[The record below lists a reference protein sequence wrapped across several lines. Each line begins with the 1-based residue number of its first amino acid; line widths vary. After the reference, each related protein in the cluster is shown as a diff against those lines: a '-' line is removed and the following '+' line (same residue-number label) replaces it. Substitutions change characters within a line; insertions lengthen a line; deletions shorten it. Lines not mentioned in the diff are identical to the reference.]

1 MAQFFLFM
9 APFFLATTLWGGNYS
24 LADLEALVSEGGH
37 EEFFV
42 HALDIRPSERQE
54 AWRGMVIKMADLL
67 SKETLN
73 KSVIKAADYKKIENL
88 YRWPIIKGDDL
99 YRARR
104 QEIGLRYLKDC
115 LKGNNPCLED
125 LKYFWESDP
134 TDPDTAFKL
143 AELTG
148 PLTHPT
154 LAPWT
159 FLSVALKSPL
169 SEFYC
174 KEGFAMDELWKKFE
188 LDYIRLGPKGDF
200 LKKIDQTVH
209 PECLPH
215 LIAEARKRLKSPQ
228 KYGDRELAFKILD
241 VQSKADQKLSD
252 FFYTAYLLERPS
264 QGELFNYSW
273 NRLRELGKNS
283 QRRESVLAWMKL
295 MDPLPDEILNS
306 LDLTKKRVILSHFKQ
321 HFPEY
326 LDFYIDQ
333 CTKFYGGKGSFP
345 QGNPTIHCQD
355 FMKSDLAPQLLDAQ
369 KIEQYQK
376 VHSI

>member
-9 APFFLATTLWGGNYS
+9 AHFFLATSLWGGSYT
-24 LADLEALVSEGGH
+24 LADLEALVNEGGH
-37 EEFFV
+37 DEFFK

-54 AWRGMVIKMADLL
+54 AWRGMVIKMADLM

-73 KSVIKAADYKKIENL
+73 KSEIKAIDYKKIENL
-88 YRWPIIKGDDL
+88 YRWPSIKEDDV
-99 YRARR
+99 YKARR
-104 QEIGLRYLKDC
+104 QEIGLRYLKTC
-115 LKGNNPCLED
+115 LKGHPPCLED
-125 LKYFWESDP
+125 LKHFWESDP

-143 AELTG
+143 AELTTS
-148 PLTHPT
+148 LSHPT
-154 LAPWT
+154 LSPWT

-174 KEGFAMDELWKKFE
+174 KEEFAMNQLWKKFE

-209 PECLPH
+209 PECLPY
-215 LIAEARKRLKSPQ
+215 LITEARKRLKGPL

-273 NRLRELGKNS
+273 NRLKDLGKS
-283 QRRESVLAWMKL
+283 SERREAVLSWMRM

-306 LDLTKKRVILSHFKQ
+306 LDITKKRVILSHFKK

-326 LDFYIDQ
+326 LDFYVDQ
-333 CTKFYGGKGSFP
+333 CTQFYGGKGSFP
-345 QGNPTIHCQD
+345 HGNPTIHCQD
-355 FMKSDLAPQLLDAQ
+355 FMKSELAPQLLDKQ
-369 KIEQYQK
+369 KIQQYEK
-376 VHSI
+376 VHRI